1 MNTDNRPLKRILS
14 NSRIP
19 KLKTDSSK
27 DNIQI
32 NNNDSKKF
40 RSKEIPDYFTDTL
53 ESSNEFI
60 NSSKH

>member
-1 MNTDNRPLKRILS
+1 MNIDNRSLKRILS

-32 NNNDSKKF
+32 NNNELKKF
-40 RSKEIPDYFTDTL
+40 RSNEIPDYFTDTL

-60 NSSKH
+60 NSNKH